1 MFPYILLVVY
11 IILSAIYARVCY
23 PKSTKKERKL
33 FLYLTFAFIYLFCC
47 FRSFDVGRDVAAYL
61 TAYQK
66 TERVPWD
73 NWRYIYYENG
83 YIALMKVCTALG
95 LSFRAFFFIIYAIIL
110 WPIMLF
116 IREKSPYPFLS
127 VIIYIGFQFF
137 IFNLTGIRQSIALSI
152 LLLSYLVLS
161 KDYCKKRLLIF
172 LLLVGLAALFHK
184 SAIIFSLAYPISRL
198 KLNKKT
204 IGLFCVTA
212 ALCYFFNILGV
223 GAILDMFENTHYKYS
238 TDDSQQL
245 GFLPVAMA
253 GIVLLAVVAYFN
265 AKGKNKVQYKYVANI
280 LMASMSF
287 MFLFNGS
294 VLLRSVMYYYFPMII
309 SLPMFVKTLKNL
321 KFRRLAYIGIAIV
334 FLIFFFLKDIHSFD
348 ALPYNLGEDLFGYFI
363 LV

>member
-1 MFPYILLVVY
+1 MLPYILLVVY
-11 IILSAIYARVCY
+11 IVLSAIYARVCY
-23 PKSTKKERKL
+23 PKSTKKERSL
-33 FLYLTFAFIYLFCC
+33 FLYLTFAFIYMFCC

-73 NWRYIYYENG
+73 NWRYIYFEYG
-83 YIALMKVCTALG
+83 YIALMKVCIAVG
-95 LSFRAFFFIIYAIIL
+95 LSFRIFFFIIYAIIL

-127 VIIYIGFQFF
+127 VIIYISFQFF
-137 IFNLTGIRQSIALSI
+137 IFNLTGIRQSIAISI
-152 LLLSYLVLS
+152 LMLSYLVLS
-161 KDYCKKRLLIF
+161 KDYCKKRLLKF
-172 LLLVGLAALFHK
+172 LLLVGMAALFHK

-212 ALCYFFNILGV
+212 ALGYFFNILGV
-223 GAILDMFENTHYKYS
+223 GAILDMFENSHYKYS

-245 GFLPVAMA
+245 GFLIVAMA
-253 GIVLLAVVAYFN
+253 GIVFLSVWTYFN
-265 AKGKNKVQYKYVANI
+265 AKGKNKVQYQYVANI

-309 SLPMFVKTLKNL
+309 SLPMFVNTLKNL
-321 KFRRLAYIGIAIV
+321 RLRRLVYIGIALV
-334 FLIFFFLKDIHSFD
+334 FLAFFFIREVYSLD
-348 ALPYNLGEDLFGYFI
+348 AFPYMLGEDLWGY
-363 LV
+363 LAY